1 MKILPINRR
10 WTGDSFGDSYARIFK
25 QLKRNDKV
33 ALYQR
38 VIESSGNAEG
48 YEVFHIKMRLK
59 GQALPGG
66 VFEQE
71 DREVYPSANSFGKT
85 AWQIDDLARANICF
99 DELTKEE
106 TDKDIT
112 ETEVENEDSSV
123 KTDPATSL
131 FSTQEYADSKGI
143 AYPIAYLTIKAAIEA
158 GKMKFVKSERR
169 NSRGKETKLFKMI
182 EA

>member
-1 MKILPINRR
+1 MITLPQEKH
-10 WTGDSFGDSYARIFK
+10 WTGDGFGNAYARIFK

-33 ALYQR
+33 ALYAR
-38 VIESSGNAEG
+38 VVESSGSSEG

-85 AWQIDDLARANICF
+85 AWQIDDLVRANTIF

-106 TDKDIT
+106 TDKDTT
-112 ETEVENEDSSV
+112 ETEIESEDSSV
-123 KTDPATSL
+123 KIDPTTL
-131 FSTQEYADSKGI
+131 FSTQEYADNKGI
-143 AYPIAYLTIKAAIEA
+143 AYPIAYITIKAAIEA

-169 NSRGKETKLFKMI
+169 NARGKETKLFKMI